1 MEPYLGEIR
10 IFAGNY
16 APENW
21 AFCNGQLLAIVDYQA
36 LYALIGTTYGGD
48 GRSTFQLP
56 NMNGSVPIGQ
66 GQGTGLT
73 NRVMGQS
80 GGSQTVT
87 LTEAQIPAH
96 THDLYCSTLTAT
108 SATPAQD
115 LFFADTADSIY
126 LVYTNPQQGQTTQD
140 VNYNAQAISAT
151 GSNAAHYNM
160 MPYIGLNYIIAL
172 QGLYPTQP

>member
-21 AFCNGQLLAIVDYQA
+21 ALCNGQLLAIVDYQA

-56 NMNGSVPIGQ
+56 NMNGSIPIGQ

-80 GGSQTVT
+80 GGSQSVT

-96 THDLYCSTLTAT
+96 THDLYCSSSTAI
-108 SATPAQD
+108 SATPNQS
-115 LFFADTADSIY
+115 LLFADTGSSSY

-140 VNYNAQAISAT
+140 VEYNAQAIGVTGNSA
-151 GSNAAHYNM
+151 SHYNM